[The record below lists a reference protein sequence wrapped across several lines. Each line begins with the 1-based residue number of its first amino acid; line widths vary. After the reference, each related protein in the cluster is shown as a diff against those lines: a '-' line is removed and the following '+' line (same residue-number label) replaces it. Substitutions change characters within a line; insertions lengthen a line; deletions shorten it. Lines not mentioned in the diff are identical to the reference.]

1 MKIKDARS
9 LPPVAQEDLRRKVI
23 KSILGG
29 KKQVEAAELFGVTRQ
44 AIVKWLEAYR
54 EGGSKAI
61 KAKRQGRP
69 RGGSL
74 LAWQSAQI
82 AKTVIDRCPDQLKL
96 PFYLWTREAVGQLI
110 ERWFGI
116 RLSVWTVG
124 RYLARWNFTPQKTVI
139 HAFERNPEAVR
150 LWLEEEY
157 PAIGKEAKKEK
168 AEIYWGY
175 EMGLRSDHATG
186 RSYSRRGQTPVI
198 PGTGARF
205 GCNMIS
211 AITNRG
217 KLNFM
222 LFKERFDADLFKKF
236 LSRLIRQSKTKIF
249 AIVDRHP
256 VHRSAKVKKWLGENE
271 AHIRMFFLPSYSP
284 ELNPDEMLNQDVT
297 GNAVG
302 RKRAHNLREMITHI
316 RSFLWGRQ
324 RCPSIVAKY
333 FEEKTRTVCSTIKC
347 KLFHA
352 PRSNA

>member
-1 MKIKDARS
+1 MFNLCYIASMKTKDARS
-9 LPPVAQEDLRRKVI
+9 LPPVAQEDLRRRVI
-23 KSILGG
+23 KSVLVG

-44 AIVKWLEAYR
+44 AIGKWLKAYR

-61 KAKRQGRP
+61 NAKRQGRP

-74 LAWQSAQI
+74 LPWQSAQI
-82 AKTVIDRCPDQLKL
+82 AKAVIDRCPDQLKL

-110 ERWFGI
+110 ERRFGI

-124 RYLARWNFTPQKTVI
+124 RYLARWNFTPQKPVRQ
-139 HAFERNPEAVR
+139 AFERSPEAVR

-157 PAIGKEAKKEK
+157 PAIRKEAKKER
-168 AEIYWGY
+168 AEIYWGD
-175 EMGLRSDHATG
+175 EMGLRSDHTTG
-186 RSYSRRGQTPVI
+186 RSYGRRGQTPVI

-222 LFKERFDADLFKKF
+222 VFKERFEADLFKKF
-236 LSRLIRQSKTKIF
+236 LSRLIKQSKNKAFI
-249 AIVDRHP
+249 IVDRHP
-256 VHRSAKVKKWLGENE
+256 VHRSVKVKKWLEENE

-284 ELNPDEMLNQDVT
+284 ELNPDEILNQDIKS
-297 GNAVG
+297 NAVG
-302 RKRAHNLREMITHI
+302 RKRAHNLREMINHI

-324 RCPSIVAKY
+324 RRPSIVSNY
-333 FEEKTRTVCSTIKC
+333 FKEKHVQYAA
-347 KLFHA
+347 L
-352 PRSNA
+352 